1 MPNGSLIPATASR
14 FLSSHGSLYAL
25 TLSCSEKE
33 IQRGGPRIGFPSP
46 GDGMSNSAI
55 RIEPRVVEVTC
66 TTGALHVRVADGR
79 ELAVP
84 LEWFPRLRNASPKQ
98 LARYRLIGDGIG
110 VHWPELDEAIS
121 VEGLFATRSRIGA
134 SRIAAGVRHI

>member
-1 MPNGSLIPATASR
+1 
-14 FLSSHGSLYAL
+14 
-25 TLSCSEKE
+25 
-33 IQRGGPRIGFPSP
+33 
-46 GDGMSNSAI
+46 MSNSAI